1 MEPAAAI
8 EKDARAPWA
17 TWATWEDPHWIGP
30 AVQGLYQTSV
40 PEGPTT

>member
-8 EKDARAPWA
+8 EKDARAR
-17 TWATWEDPHWIGP
+17 WATWEYPHWAGLV
-30 AVQGLYQTSV
+30 VQALCQTSV